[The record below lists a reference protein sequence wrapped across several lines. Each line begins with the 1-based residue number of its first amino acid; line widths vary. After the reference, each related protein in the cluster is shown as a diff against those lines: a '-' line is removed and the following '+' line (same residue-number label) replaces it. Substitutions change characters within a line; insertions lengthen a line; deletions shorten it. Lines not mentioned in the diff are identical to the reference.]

1 MIKNILAF
9 IFSAV
14 LIDFDRK
21 FIDNPYFD
29 YNYNGN
35 GPTES
40 SPYSLCSLDAS
51 NSGVDFWYISVS
63 LTKGQLA
70 GAVVILVTSL
80 LYVGIYIY
88 VYIRALGED
97 GRMSRNISSFGGPHS
112 QIQPQSHIITQP
124 KTATILQQSST
135 YFPEP
140 SKDYS
145 PQPLRYHDNS
155 QNIRSTVYTSERF

>member
-1 MIKNILAF
+1 LIKNILAF

-21 FIDNPYFD
+21 FIDDPYFD
-29 YNYNGN
+29 YNYNGGALT
-35 GPTES
+35 GP
-40 SPYSLCSLDAS
+40 SPYSLCSIDS
-51 NSGVDFWYISVS
+51 STSGVDFWYISVS

-112 QIQPQSHIITQP
+112 QIQPPSYITTQP
-124 KTATILQQSST
+124 KTATILQQPST
-135 YFPEP
+135 YFAEP
-140 SKDYS
+140 PIDYS
-145 PQPLRYHDNS
+145 HQPFRSHDNS